1 MEQEVATRSTT
12 LHSAQ
17 LARLSKGFHHNRYK
31 NTKSKK
37 GERTN
42 GPTSGRVVALEGRA
56 VSGLPGG
63 GRGVGE
69 VRRVIQS
76 TVAKRKEEAT
86 EGSARA
92 PLLASTVVGV
102 ASCKGGWGRVVA
114 LVGRQDGGDD
124 GGGGSGAGPGGLACS
139 LADTH
144 ASHSLAELHRRLTGC
159 CRCCWW
165 WRCVLPGP
173 PAPPPPTPLT

>member
-1 MEQEVATRSTT
+1 M
-12 LHSAQ
+12 
-17 LARLSKGFHHNRYK
+17 
-31 NTKSKK
+31 
-37 GERTN
+37 GE
-42 GPTSGRVVALEGRA
+42 A
-56 VSGLPGG
+56 
-63 GRGVGE
+63 
-69 VRRVIQS
+69 RRVIQS

-114 LVGRQDGGDD
+114 LAGRQDGGDG

-139 LADTH
+139 LADTD

-173 PAPPPPTPLT
+173 PAPPPPTSLTWTRFHIDSCNPALSSHYHLFWNDLTPSLVIADA